1 MKAVVIQEHIIQPD
15 ITPTDL
21 HEHWM
26 ALTQLPGVDEVE
38 IVAPGN
44 YPSVEELGRLTG
56 DAEALFGVWSGPDL
70 LNREFL
76 DQHPHLRYVATL
88 GHGWE
93 TFDTDLTRSRGV
105 TVTNTIYGAQTI
117 AEYAF
122 ALLMEVCHHI
132 SVQDHRIR
140 MIDWTQLRNDAQFCK
155 AIIPQVELYQKTIGI
170 VGLGEIGYALARM
183 AYGFGMHVVGFSTH
197 RKTGEKYA
205 FIEQVDTLEEL
216 LQKSDVVSLHLPHT
230 PATEHI
236 LNARTIAMMRD
247 GAILLNT
254 ARGALIDE
262 QALADAMVD
271 HKLRAAALDVLTEE
285 PPRHGTPLLTAP
297 NVTITGHI
305 AWLTRE
311 SRLRAIDMA
320 VDNFAC
326 YLRGQPKSVID

>member
-15 ITPTDL
+15 ITPKDL
-21 HEHWM
+21 QEHWM
-26 ALTQLPGVDEVE
+26 ALKQLPGVDEVE

-56 DAEALFGVWSGPDL
+56 DAEALFGVWIGPDL

-140 MIDWTQLRNDAQFCK
+140 MIDWTQPRNDAQFCK

-247 GAILLNT
+247 GAILINT

-262 QALADAMVD
+262 QALADAMVA
-271 HKLRAAALDVLTEE
+271 HQLRAAALDVLTEE